1 MQLQFTTITFAFF
14 ALAGHVAFANECL
27 QDNLGNGFSSAIHD
41 PSLGDN
47 HYGQSDEE
55 TCYPK
60 VHSLGS
66 GVSGNDDGV
75 AMLVGGNFV
84 GLKGAEIEG
93 NMVVMGN
100 FRVEQNGPSNFVSA
114 GEGTQIVP
122 HKGGECIIV
131 GGDMSSAK
139 RLEIFYPH
147 YSCTAIVKGK
157 RKDVNKIAPGWM
169 TNSGFEYKQDSNL
182 DMTKYEQQIDSLRAK
197 SAYWSSLPT
206 TEGASYD
213 VSSRAFNI
221 ECTDDDAVQVFNIE
235 ASSLQGQGYDSYV
248 FNGNCNDKTVLIN
261 VQGTGSVKFTTKHMK
276 WTKDGQV
283 QSGGWANFPSC
294 MNSAIL
300 WNFPN
305 AVDVAVEGYDEL
317 QGSILITG
325 NLHWKSGSGQSGRT
339 MVLGDLV
346 QDSWGSEF
354 HSFEFNPP
362 KPLPDPNCEEASPP
376 VEIDEG
382 QQDCDSLE
390 EELISDVRQ
399 MGVDSKNK
407 LFDTIERLQSRLNGA
422 KQCTDSEWRLN
433 VGHLSYY
440 KIGDGTPTGIGC
452 ENLPFTGMTWPYDTN
467 DKGVDHKNYPYATV
481 TEGTCDGWALT
492 CTPESIKEKYSYDRP
507 TNLCPRVYCVKDAD
521 PLVSGEYWEDIS
533 NFVQDQV
540 PRYIKGKVNYSKYQQ
555 CRFPTSEGEMDCN
568 GEIIETSSITSLDFF
583 NSVVTKNTLHLE
595 GGELRYESKFW
606 KDVCRKKY
614 YHRNVAVSN
623 I

>member
-1 MQLQFTTITFAFF
+1 MQLQLTTITFALL

-41 PSLGDN
+41 PSLGDS
-47 HYGQSDEE
+47 HYGQADEGM
-55 TCYPK
+55 CYPK

-75 AMLVGGNFV
+75 AMLVGGNYD
-84 GLKGAEIEG
+84 GRKGAEIEG

-100 FRVEQNGPSNFVSA
+100 FRVEQNGPSNFVSV
-114 GEGTQIVP
+114 GEGTQITP
-122 HKGGECIIV
+122 HKGGECITV

-139 RLEIFYPH
+139 RMEIFYPH
-147 YSCTAIVKGK
+147 YSCTAVVKGQ
-157 RKDVNKIAPGWM
+157 RNDVNKIAPKWM
-169 TNSGFEYKQDSNL
+169 TDSGFEYKQDSNL

-206 TEGASYD
+206 TEGASYG

-221 ECTDDDAVQVFNIE
+221 ECTDDDVVQVFNIE
-235 ASSLQGQGYDSYV
+235 VSSLQGQGYDTYV
-248 FNGNCNDKTVLIN
+248 FNENCSDKTVLIN
-261 VQGTGSVKFTTKHMK
+261 VQGTGSVTFRTKHTK

-317 QGSILITG
+317 QGSILTTG

-346 QDSWGSEF
+346 QDYGGSEF

-362 KPLPDPNCEEASPP
+362 KPLPDPNCEEVSPP
-376 VEIDEG
+376 T
-382 QQDCDSLE
+382 
-390 EELISDVRQ
+390 IS
-399 MGVDSKNK
+399 
-407 LFDTIERLQSRLNGA
+407 
-422 KQCTDSEWRLN
+422 
-433 VGHLSYY
+433 
-440 KIGDGTPTGIGC
+440 
-452 ENLPFTGMTWPYDTN
+452 
-467 DKGVDHKNYPYATV
+467 
-481 TEGTCDGWALT
+481 
-492 CTPESIKEKYSYDRP
+492 
-507 TNLCPRVYCVKDAD
+507 
-521 PLVSGEYWEDIS
+521 
-533 NFVQDQV
+533 
-540 PRYIKGKVNYSKYQQ
+540 
-555 CRFPTSEGEMDCN
+555 DCN

-595 GGELRYESKFW
+595 GGELRYESKF
-606 KDVCRKKY
+606 
-614 YHRNVAVSN
+614 
-623 I
+623 